1 MGESAPKHYYS
12 IEEYIEIEKN
22 SLEKCEYHDG
32 EIFSMAG
39 GTINHSLLASNMGGS
54 LRDAIKA
61 KGKNCR
67 TFNSDAKIAISERKF
82 VYADASIVCGKTETF
97 QTMKEGIKNPIL
109 IVEVLSD
116 STALYDRELKFQAY
130 QSMASFQEYILVS
143 QDKIFVEV
151 YYKAGGADF
160 WQYRVYN
167 NLSDNI
173 ELKSIDVEIPL
184 SEIYL
189 DWDSTAIL

>member
-1 MGESAPKHYYS
+1 MGEPAPKHYYS

-22 SLEKCEYHDG
+22 SLEKYEYHDG

-39 GTINHSLLASNMGGS
+39 GTINHSLLANNMGGS

-67 TFNSDAKIAISERKF
+67 TFNSDAKIAITERKF
-82 VYADASIVCGKTETF
+82 VYADASVVCGKTETF

-143 QDKIFVEV
+143 KDKIFIEV
-151 YYKAGGADF
+151 YYKDDGALF

-167 NLSDNI
+167 HLSDNI
-173 ELKSIDVEIPL
+173 VLKSIDVEIPL

-189 DWDSTAIL
+189 DWDQTAIL